1 VEYTSCDGP
10 STVVASSAFTLAL
23 TLKNCSWR
31 PWQSDDAAAPVRV
44 SYHWLHPDRS
54 EMVRDGRRTP
64 LPKAMAPGESLSL
77 TVSVDAPG
85 EPGRYILALDLVEEG
100 VTWFSE
106 AGAPMCEKA
115 FNVQQ
120 ASL

>member
-1 VEYTSCDGP
+1 
-10 STVVASSAFTLAL
+10 
-23 TLKNCSWR
+23 
-31 PWQSDDAAAPVRV
+31 
-44 SYHWLHPDRS
+44 
-54 EMVRDGRRTP
+54 
-64 LPKAMAPGESLSL
+64 MAPGESLSL